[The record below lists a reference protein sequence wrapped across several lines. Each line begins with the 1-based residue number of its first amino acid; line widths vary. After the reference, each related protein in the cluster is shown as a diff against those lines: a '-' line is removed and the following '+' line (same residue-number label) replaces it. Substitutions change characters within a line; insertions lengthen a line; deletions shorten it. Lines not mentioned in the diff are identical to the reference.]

1 MTRNNVQTSK
11 WGQIPITQ
19 THRRSSSDANT
30 VFYVGKQA
38 LTSEAKEPREILAG
52 DMFWSGIV

>member
-11 WGQIPITQ
+11 WGQIPITW

-38 LTSEAKEPREILAG
+38 VTSETKEPREILAG
-52 DMFWSGIV
+52 DMF